1 LIYYSNRVTDWGR
14 MRMESGRVD
23 LTVPVSFHHSTESV
37 EAQTRIPH
45 ERTSCMHIFTYVYV
59 YGTASG

>member
-1 LIYYSNRVTDWGR
+1 
-14 MRMESGRVD
+14 MESGRVD
-23 LTVPVSFHHSTESV
+23 LTVPVLFHHSTESV